1 MIRAN
6 GKKHKILEFIAKFIP
21 YKLAYWCHIR
31 LSNEWGQNGIS
42 VEYVRIDKQGNPI

>member
-1 MIRAN
+1 MIKAVE
-6 GKKHKILEFIAKFIP
+6 KKDKFLEMLARFVP